1 MVDTMTNRAA
11 TVLRKAGIRDE
22 RGLTTHEGTS
32 GFTVGEVLA
41 DVVPG
46 VELLRGKSRLIVVV
60 TDQNIYLFKGRTL
73 GRIGDRITSFP
84 TSDDVMA
91 FDDRH
96 VIFPDGNTVQ
106 MTEHQARELIAATGG
121 HLNYVR
127 ANYAL
132 RRLGVTNESG
142 LGTAHGIE
150 PSTERRTVAGRLAP
164 VIDVTDY
171 VDASKAEQRILL
183 LSDKHVR
190 LFEGQSVA
198 AMGRELGTFPIGSSL
213 EVDDDTVTFP
223 NGEVVRFASS
233 GAAQKVAEVTR
244 TGQA

>member
-1 MVDTMTNRAA
+1 MSDTMQSRAA

-22 RGLTTHEGTS
+22 RGLATHEGTA
-32 GFTVGEVLA
+32 GFTAGEVLA
-41 DVVPG
+41 DLVPG
-46 VELLRGKSRLIVVV
+46 VDLLRGKSRLIVVV

-84 TSDDVMA
+84 TSDDVLA
-91 FDDRH
+91 FDDRD

-132 RRLGVTNESG
+132 RRLGVANESG
-142 LGTAHGIE
+142 LGTAAGIE
-150 PSTERRTVAGRLAP
+150 PSTERRTVAGRLSP

-171 VDASKAEQRILL
+171 LDASKAQPRFLL
-183 LSDKHVR
+183 LSDQHVR
-190 LFEGQSVA
+190 LFEGQSIA
-198 AMGRELGTFPIGSSL
+198 SLGRELGTFPIGSSL
-213 EVDDDTVTFP
+213 KVDDDTLTFP

-233 GAAQKVAEVTR
+233 SAAQTVAEVTR
-244 TGQA
+244 TGQV